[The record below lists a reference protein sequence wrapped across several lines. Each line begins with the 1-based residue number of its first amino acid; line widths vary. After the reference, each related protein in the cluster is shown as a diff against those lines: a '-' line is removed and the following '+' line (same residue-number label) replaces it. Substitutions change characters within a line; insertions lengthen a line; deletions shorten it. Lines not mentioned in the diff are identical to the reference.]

1 MSQSLNLTSA
11 ASFQAYVQDYYDTL
25 LTKMFFG
32 FETSK
37 YTTAHEGVKNRLAL
51 TSLTIGNLVRRYT
64 STFNVVAG
72 THTFAAK
79 NLEVFDNKVDLAII
93 PKDFESS
100 YLGRFRQKGQNS
112 MDLPFEGDILMQT
125 IQKINQEME
134 IAIWQGDKASSP
146 ASTDLL
152 AATFDGFATIITDNI
167 GSLTPVVSGALTAS
181 NAYTTIESIYSGL
194 ASQYQDAGV
203 EVFMNNKTKLLA
215 IQEYRAAYGKYTE
228 RPDGQLGFDLGAN
241 VNYRVCPGMPN
252 NLIVITPQENL
263 HYGYD
268 SAMDANFINFE
279 QEDRK
284 IKMWTDFKMGAQIAF
299 ISPDILG
306 VNVVA

>member
-25 LTKMFFG
+25 ITKMFFG
-32 FETSK
+32 FRTSQ
-37 YTTAHEGVKNRLAL
+37 YTTAHEGVKNRIAL
-51 TSLTIGNLVRRYT
+51 TSLTVGNLVRRYS
-64 STFNVVAG
+64 STYNVVAG
-72 THTFAAK
+72 THAFAAK

-100 YLGRFRQKGQNS
+100 YLGRYRQKGQDS
-112 MDLPFEGDILMQT
+112 MDLPFEGDILAQT
-125 IQKINQEME
+125 IAKMNQEME
-134 IAIWQGDKASSP
+134 IAIWQGDKAAVP

-152 AATFDGFATIITDNI
+152 AATFDGFNTIITDNI
-167 GSLTPVVSGALTAS
+167 GSLTPVVSGVLTAS

-194 ASQYQDAGV
+194 ASQYQDQGV
-203 EVFMNNKTKLLA
+203 EVFLNNKTKLLA
-215 IQEYRAAYGKYTE
+215 IQEYREKYGKFTE
-228 RPDGQLGFDLGAN
+228 RADGNLGFDLGAN
-241 VNYRVCPGMPN
+241 VNIRVCPGMPDN
-252 NLIVITPQENL
+252 KIIITPQENL

-268 SAMDANFINFE
+268 SAMDSSFFNFE

-284 IKMWTDFKMGAQIAF
+284 IKMWCDFKMGAQIAF
-299 ISPDILG
+299 ITPDMLG